1 MGFVSPLRSAAK
13 DARFDDDLL
22 SRGGGGCGGKF
33 IYFSF

>member
-22 SRGGGGCGGKF
+22 SRGGGGGKF